1 MIQSDKYIK
10 YVKTIPLTQFTDNI
24 TENRYEEFFLPEEL
38 DLYSKEATP
47 RSLAARW
54 LIKKIVTEHFGEKL
68 SYLQISVT
76 GDKNGKPKLSIQNKN
91 ITQQVFISISHS
103 RNYITAMVLIEKE

>member
-10 YVKTIPLTQFTDNI
+10 YVKTIPLTLFTDNI
-24 TENRYEEFFLPEEL
+24 TENRYEEFFVPEEL
-38 DLYSKEATP
+38 DLYSKVATP

-54 LIKKIVTEHFGEKL
+54 LIKEILTEHFGKEL
-68 SYLQISVT
+68 RHLQISVT
-76 GDKNGKPKLSIQNKN
+76 GDTSGKPRLKILNKN